1 MTDSSLLIRRWEQL
15 AAERSSFESAW
26 QDIADHLLGRRDFL
40 ASRAPGARRDAR
52 LYDGTSMQAADT
64 LAASL
69 HGLVTNPSTRWFAL
83 RFAEPALAEDDAAR
97 RWLAAAEERLYDAF
111 ASPSAGHAQACHEFY
126 LDLAAFGTAGMFL
139 GDSPGRGL
147 VFSARALG
155 ELAIAED
162 AAGRVDTVF
171 RRFALTARQA
181 RQEWGEGAGEKVA
194 RAIDAGRA
202 EEKFEFLHAV
212 HPRAEREAGRRDG
225 AHMEFASRY
234 VSLADRS
241 IVAEGGFHEMPY
253 LVARWSKDAG
263 EIYGR
268 GPGWNALADQK
279 MLHAMSKTVIKAAQ
293 KAVDPPLLVADDG
306 VVLPVRTVPGGL
318 NFGRM
323 DGRGEFIKP
332 LSVPARL
339 DIGFEMM
346 EQRRQ
351 AVRAAFHADV
361 LQVMRDPRMTAAQVY
376 EIAGEMMRVMGPV
389 LGRLQAEFLGPMIA
403 RGFALLA
410 RQGALPPAPQA
421 AMGARMKVEY
431 VSPLAKAQK
440 ASQAQA
446 VLRTYEPALRLAAA
460 APAVLDNL
468 DHDEAL
474 RTLAEANGAPP
485 KMLKDRN
492 QVARDRRRR
501 DEAAAREAMKGEARE
516 AIANGIMLAEGAGK
530 ALPALAKLGVTPV

>member
-1 MTDSSLLIRRWEQL
+1 MTESSTLIRRWEQL
-15 AAERSSFESAW
+15 VAERASFESTW
-26 QDIADHLLGRRDFL
+26 RDIAAHLLGRREVL
-40 ASRAPGARRDAR
+40 GSSGVVQGAGGARRDAR

-69 HGLVTNPSTRWFAL
+69 HGLVTNPSMRWFAL
-83 RFAEPALAEDDAAR
+83 RFEDAALDEDSGAR
-97 RWLAAAEERLYDAF
+97 RWLAAAEDRLYDAF
-111 ASPSAGHAQACHEFY
+111 AAPTAGHAQACHEFY
-126 LDLAAFGTAGMFL
+126 LDLGAFGTAGMFL
-139 GDSPGRGL
+139 GDAPGRGL

-171 RRFALTARQA
+171 RRFTLTARQA
-181 RQEWGEGAGEKVA
+181 QQEWGDAAREKIT
-194 RAIDAGRA
+194 RALAAGRA

-212 HPRAEREAGRRDG
+212 YPRGERAAGRRDG
-225 AHMEFASRY
+225 AHMALASCY
-234 VSLADRS
+234 VSLADRA

-263 EIYGR
+263 ETYGR

-279 MLHAMSKTVIKAAQ
+279 MLHAMSKTVIVAAQ

-323 DGRGEFIKP
+323 DGRGPFIQP

-389 LGRLQAEFLGPMIA
+389 LGRLQSEFLGPMIA

-410 RQGALPPAPQA
+410 RQGALPPAPPQMA
-421 AMGARMKVEY
+421 GARLKAEY
-431 VSPLAKAQK
+431 VSPLARAQK
-440 ASQAQA
+440 AGQAQA
-446 VLRTYEPALRLAAA
+446 VMRTYEPAMRLAQA
-460 APAVLDNL
+460 APEVLDNL

-474 RTLAEANGAPP
+474 RVLAEANGVPP
-485 KMLKDRN
+485 KILKDRN
-492 QVARDRRRR
+492 QVSEARRRR
-501 DEAAAREAMKGEARE
+501 AAEARE
-516 AIANGIMLAEGAGK
+516 AAMKSDLMMMAEGAGK
-530 ALPALAKLGVTPV
+530 ALPALAKLAPAE

>member
-1 MTDSSLLIRRWEQL
+1 MTDASLLIRRWERL
-15 AAERSSFESAW
+15 AAERAAFESVW
-26 QDIADHLLGRRDFL
+26 QDIADHLLGRRAVL
-40 ASRAPGARRDAR
+40 GPRGSVPGTGGARQDAR
-52 LYDGTSMQAADT
+52 LYDGTSMQAADV

-69 HGLVTNPSTRWFAL
+69 HGLVTNPSMRWFAL
-83 RFAEPALAEDDAAR
+83 RLEAPALAEDDGVR
-97 RWLAAAEERLYDAF
+97 RWLAAAEDRLYDAF
-111 ASPSAGHAQACHEFY
+111 AAPTAGHAQACHEFY
-126 LDLAAFGTAGMFL
+126 LDLGAFGTAGMFL
-139 GDSPGRGL
+139 GDAPGKGL

-155 ELAIAED
+155 ELAVAED

-171 RRFALTARQA
+171 RRFFLTARQA
-181 RQEWGEGAGEKVA
+181 RQEWGEQAGEKVM
-194 RAIDAGRA
+194 RALEAGRA
-202 EEKFEFLHAV
+202 EERFEFLHAV
-212 HPRAEREAGRRDG
+212 YPRAERDEGRRDG
-225 AHMEFASRY
+225 AHMPFASCY
-234 VSLADRS
+234 VSLSDRAL
-241 IVAEGGFHEMPY
+241 VAEGGFHEMPY

-263 EIYGR
+263 ETYGR

-279 MLHAMSKTVIKAAQ
+279 MLHAMSKTVIAAAQ

-346 EQRRQ
+346 EQRRG

-389 LGRLQAEFLGPMIA
+389 LGRLQSEFLGPMIA

-410 RQGALPPAPQA
+410 RQGALPPAPPRA
-421 AMGARMKVEY
+421 AGARLKVEY
-431 VSPLAKAQK
+431 VSPLARAQK
-440 ASQAQA
+440 AGQAQA
-446 VLRTYEPALRLAAA
+446 VMRTYEPALRLAAA
-460 APAVLDNL
+460 APELLDNL

-474 RTLAEANGAPP
+474 RVLADANGAPP
-485 KMLKDRN
+485 KILKDRR
-492 QVARDRRRR
+492 QVARVRAERAR
-501 DEAAAREAMKGEARE
+501 AAQAQAMKGD
-516 AIANGIMLAEGAGK
+516 MMMMAEGASK
-530 ALPALAKLGVTPV
+530 ALPALAKLGGAAAAE

>member
-1 MTDSSLLIRRWEQL
+1 MTDSATLIRRWEQL
-15 AAERSSFESAW
+15 AAERVSFESTW
-26 QDIADHLLGRRDFL
+26 QDIADHLLGRRDVL
-40 ASRAPGARRDAR
+40 GARAMVSGAGGARRDAL

-69 HGLVTNPSTRWFAL
+69 HGLVTNPSMRWFAL
-83 RFAEPALAEDDAAR
+83 RLEDASLGEDDFAR
-97 RWLAAAEERLYDAF
+97 RWLAAAEDLLYDAF
-111 ASPSAGHAQACHEFY
+111 AAPSAGHAQACHEFY
-126 LDLAAFGTAGMFL
+126 LDLGAFGTAGMFL
-139 GDSPGRGL
+139 GDAPGKGL

-181 RQEWGEGAGEKVA
+181 RQEWGAEAGEKVA
-194 RAIDAGRA
+194 RALAAGRA
-202 EEKFEFLHAV
+202 EERFEFLHAV
-212 HPRAEREAGRRDG
+212 FPRTERDGARRDG
-225 AHMEFASRY
+225 AHMAFASCY
-234 VSLADRS
+234 VSLADRAV
-241 IVAEGGFHEMPY
+241 VAEGGFHEMPY

-263 EIYGR
+263 ETYGR

-323 DGRGEFIKP
+323 DGRGPFIQP

-410 RQGALPPAPQA
+410 RQGALPPAPPQLT
-421 AMGARMKVEY
+421 GARLKVEY
-431 VSPLAKAQK
+431 VSPLARAQK
-440 ASQAQA
+440 AGQAQA
-446 VLRTYEPALRLAAA
+446 VLRTYEPALRLAQA
-460 APAVLDNL
+460 APEVLDNL

-474 RTLAEANGAPP
+474 RVLAEANGAPP
-485 KMLKDRN
+485 KILKDRN
-492 QVARDRRRR
+492 QVAEARRSRAV
-501 DEAAAREAMKGEARE
+501 EARQAAMKSDL
-516 AIANGIMLAEGAGK
+516 MMMAEGAGK
-530 ALPALAKLGVTPV
+530 ALPALATLGGRAAS

>member
-1 MTDSSLLIRRWEQL
+1 MTDSATLIRRWEQL
-15 AAERSSFESAW
+15 AAERVSFESTW
-26 QDIADHLLGRRDFL
+26 QDIANHLLGRRDVL
-40 ASRAPGARRDAR
+40 GARATASGAGGARRDAC

-69 HGLVTNPSTRWFAL
+69 HGLVTNPSMRWFAL
-83 RFAEPALAEDDAAR
+83 RLEDASRGEDDVAR
-97 RWLAAAEERLYDAF
+97 RWLAAAEDRLYDAF
-111 ASPSAGHAQACHEFY
+111 AAPSAGHAQACHEFY
-126 LDLAAFGTAGMFL
+126 LDLGAFGTAGLFL
-139 GDSPGRGL
+139 GDAPGKGL

-181 RQEWGEGAGEKVA
+181 RQEWGERVGAKVA
-194 RAIDAGRA
+194 RALAAGRA
-202 EEKFEFLHAV
+202 EERFEFLHAV
-212 HPRAEREAGRRDG
+212 FPRAERDGARRDG
-225 AHMEFASRY
+225 GHMAFASCY
-234 VSLADRS
+234 VSLADRAM
-241 IVAEGGFHEMPY
+241 VAEGGFHEMPY

-263 EIYGR
+263 ETYGR

-323 DGRGEFIKP
+323 DGRGPFIQP

-410 RQGALPPAPQA
+410 RQGSLPPAPPQLT
-421 AMGARMKVEY
+421 GARLKVEY
-431 VSPLAKAQK
+431 VSPLARAQK
-440 ASQAQA
+440 AGQAQA
-446 VLRTYEPALRLAAA
+446 VLRTYEPALRLAQA
-460 APAVLDNL
+460 APEILDNL

-474 RTLAEANGAPP
+474 RVLAEANGAPP
-485 KMLKDRN
+485 KILKDRRM
-492 QVARDRRRR
+492 VADARDRR
-501 DEAAAREAMKGEARE
+501 AAAAHQAALKSDLMAM
-516 AIANGIMLAEGAGK
+516 AEGAGK
-530 ALPALAKLGVTPV
+530 ALPALAKLGGAAE

>member
-1 MTDSSLLIRRWEQL
+1 MTDPSILIRRWEQL
-15 AAERSSFESAW
+15 AAERVSFESTW
-26 QDIADHLLGRRDFL
+26 QDIADHLLGRRDVL
-40 ASRAPGARRDAR
+40 GARAMVSGAGGARRDAR

-69 HGLVTNPSTRWFAL
+69 HGLVTNPSMRWFAL
-83 RFAEPALAEDDAAR
+83 RLEDASLGEDDFVR
-97 RWLAAAEERLYDAF
+97 RWLAAAEDLLYDAF
-111 ASPSAGHAQACHEFY
+111 AAPSAGHAQACHEFY
-126 LDLAAFGTAGMFL
+126 LDLGAFGTAGMFL
-139 GDSPGRGL
+139 GDAPGKGL

-181 RQEWGEGAGEKVA
+181 RQEWGAAVGEKVA
-194 RAIDAGRA
+194 RALEAGRA
-202 EEKFEFLHAV
+202 EERFEFLHAV
-212 HPRAEREAGRRDG
+212 FPRAERAAGRQDG
-225 AHMEFASRY
+225 AHMAFASCY
-234 VSLADRS
+234 VSLSDRAV
-241 IVAEGGFHEMPY
+241 VAEGGFHEMPY

-263 EIYGR
+263 ETYGR

-323 DGRGEFIKP
+323 DGRGPFIQP

-410 RQGALPPAPQA
+410 RQGALPSAPPQLT
-421 AMGARMKVEY
+421 GARLKVEY
-431 VSPLAKAQK
+431 VSPLARAQK
-440 ASQAQA
+440 AGQAQA
-446 VLRTYEPALRLAAA
+446 VLRTYEPALRLAQA
-460 APAVLDNL
+460 APAILDNL

-474 RTLAEANGAPP
+474 RVLADANGAPP
-485 KMLKDRN
+485 KILKDRRR
-492 QVARDRRRR
+492 VAEARRSREI
-501 DEAAAREAMKGEARE
+501 EARQAAMKSDL
-516 AIANGIMLAEGAGK
+516 MMMAEGAGK
-530 ALPALAKLGVTPV
+530 ALPALAKLGGRAAE

>member
-1 MTDSSLLIRRWEQL
+1 MTDSSILIRRWEQL
-15 AAERSSFESAW
+15 AAERASFDSTW
-26 QDIADHLLGRRDFL
+26 QDIADHLLGRRAVL
-40 ASRAPGARRDAR
+40 GARVAGTSAGGARRDAR
-52 LYDGTSMQAADT
+52 LYDGTSMLAADV

-69 HGLVTNPSTRWFAL
+69 HGLVTNPSMRWFAL
-83 RFAEPALAEDDAAR
+83 RLEDASLGEDDLAR
-97 RWLAAAEERLYDAF
+97 RWLAVAEDRLYDAF
-111 ASPSAGHAQACHEFY
+111 AAPTAGHAQACHEFY
-126 LDLAAFGTAGMFL
+126 LDLGAFGTAGMFL
-139 GDSPGRGL
+139 GDAPGKGL

-181 RQEWGEGAGEKVA
+181 RQEWGAQAGEKVG
-194 RAIDAGRA
+194 RALEAGRG
-202 EEKFEFLHAV
+202 EERFEFLHAV
-212 HPRAEREAGRRDG
+212 FPRGEREEGRRDG
-225 AHMEFASRY
+225 AHMAFASCY

-241 IVAEGGFHEMPY
+241 SVAEGGFHEMPY

-263 EIYGR
+263 ETYGR

-323 DGRGEFIKP
+323 DGRGPFIQP

-410 RQGALPPAPQA
+410 RQGALPPAPPLLT
-421 AMGARMKVEY
+421 GARLKVEY
-431 VSPLAKAQK
+431 VSPLARAQK
-440 ASQAQA
+440 AGQAQA
-446 VLRTYEPALRLAAA
+446 VMRTYEPALRLAQA
-460 APAVLDNL
+460 APQIMDNL

-474 RTLAEANGAPP
+474 RVLADANGAPP
-485 KMLKDRN
+485 KILKDRS
-492 QVARDRRRR
+492 QVAEARRRR
-501 DEAAAREAMKGEARE
+501 EAEARQAAMKSDLL
-516 AIANGIMLAEGAGK
+516 MMAEGAGK
-530 ALPALAKLGVTPV
+530 ALPALAKLGGGESM

>member
-1 MTDSSLLIRRWEQL
+1 MTESSTLIRRWEQL
-15 AAERSSFESAW
+15 AAERASFESTW
-26 QDIADHLLGRRDFL
+26 RDIAAHLLGRRDVL
-40 ASRAPGARRDAR
+40 GTGGAAQGTGGARRDAR

-69 HGLVTNPSTRWFAL
+69 HGLVTNPSMRWFAL
-83 RFAEPALAEDDAAR
+83 RFEDAALDEDSGAR
-97 RWLAAAEERLYDAF
+97 RWLAASEDRLYDAF
-111 ASPSAGHAQACHEFY
+111 AAPTAGHAQACHEFY
-126 LDLAAFGTAGMFL
+126 LDLGAFGTAGMFL
-139 GDSPGRGL
+139 GDAPGRGL

-171 RRFALTARQA
+171 RRFTLTARQA
-181 RQEWGEGAGEKVA
+181 RQEWGEAAGEKVT
-194 RAIDAGRA
+194 RALAAGRA

-212 HPRAEREAGRRDG
+212 YPRGEREPGRSDG
-225 AHMEFASRY
+225 AHMALASCY
-234 VSLADRS
+234 VSLADRAV
-241 IVAEGGFHEMPY
+241 VAEGGFHEMPY

-263 EIYGR
+263 ETYGR

-279 MLHAMSKTVIKAAQ
+279 MLHAMSKTVIVAAQ

-323 DGRGEFIKP
+323 DGRGPFIQP

-410 RQGALPPAPQA
+410 RQGALPPAPPQLT
-421 AMGARMKVEY
+421 GARLKVEY
-431 VSPLAKAQK
+431 VSPLARAQK
-440 ASQAQA
+440 AGQAQA
-446 VLRTYEPALRLAAA
+446 VMRTYEPALRLAQA
-460 APAVLDNL
+460 APQVMDNL

-474 RTLAEANGAPP
+474 RVLAEANGAPP
-485 KMLKDRN
+485 KILKDRS
-492 QVARDRRRR
+492 QVMEARRRR
-501 DEAAAREAMKGEARE
+501 ELEVRQAAMKSDL
-516 AIANGIMLAEGAGK
+516 MLMAEGAGK
-530 ALPALAKLGVTPV
+530 ALPALAKLGGGTS

>member
-1 MTDSSLLIRRWEQL
+1 MTDSSTLIRRWEQL
-15 AAERSSFESAW
+15 AAERVSFESTW
-26 QDIADHLLGRRDFL
+26 QDIADHLLGRRDVL
-40 ASRAPGARRDAR
+40 GTRITAAGAGGARRDAR
-52 LYDGTSMQAADT
+52 LYDGTAMQAADT

-69 HGLVTNPSTRWFAL
+69 HGLVTNPSMRWFTL
-83 RFAEPALAEDDAAR
+83 RLEDASLDEDDGAR
-97 RWLAAAEERLYDAF
+97 RWLAAAEDRLYDAF
-111 ASPSAGHAQACHEFY
+111 AAPTAGHAQACHEFY
-126 LDLAAFGTAGMFL
+126 LDLGAFGTAGMFL
-139 GDSPGRGL
+139 GDAPGKGL

-181 RQEWGEGAGEKVA
+181 RQEWGEQAGEKVL
-194 RAIDAGRA
+194 RALDAGRA

-212 HPRAEREAGRRDG
+212 YPRGEREEARRDG
-225 AHMEFASRY
+225 AHMAFASCY

-241 IVAEGGFHEMPY
+241 SVAEGGFHEMPY

-263 EIYGR
+263 ETYGR

-279 MLHAMSKTVIKAAQ
+279 MLHAMSKTAIKAAQ

-323 DGRGEFIKP
+323 DGRGPFIQP

-410 RQGALPPAPQA
+410 RQGSLPPAPPQLT
-421 AMGARMKVEY
+421 GARLKVEY
-431 VSPLAKAQK
+431 VSPLARAQK
-440 ASQAQA
+440 AGQAQA
-446 VLRTYEPALRLAAA
+446 VMRTYEPALRLAQA
-460 APAVLDNL
+460 APEILDNL

-474 RTLAEANGAPP
+474 RVLAEANGAPP
-485 KMLKDRN
+485 KILKDRR
-492 QVARDRRRR
+492 QVASARKQRAE
-501 DEAAAREAMKGEARE
+501 EARQAAMKSDL
-516 AIANGIMLAEGAGK
+516 MMMAEGAGK
-530 ALPALAKLGVTPV
+530 ALPALATLGGRAAE